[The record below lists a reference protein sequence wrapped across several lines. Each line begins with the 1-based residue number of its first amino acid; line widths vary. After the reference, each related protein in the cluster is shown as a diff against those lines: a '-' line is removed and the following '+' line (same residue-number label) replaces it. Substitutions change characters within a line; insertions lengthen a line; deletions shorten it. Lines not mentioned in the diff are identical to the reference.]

1 MLRNHIAQKAI
12 EMAEKG
18 DFSEVSSSGLQTFM
32 VCSAIQVIDSVII
45 IKITLVKEH
54 LHVKE
59 FRLQRCTHPQLL
71 LNFL

>member
-1 MLRNHIAQKAI
+1 
-12 EMAEKG
+12 
-18 DFSEVSSSGLQTFM
+18 M

-45 IKITLVKEH
+45 IKITLVKKH

-59 FRLQRCTHPQLL
+59 LSLQRDTHPQLL